1 MTLKTPLKTKQC
13 FHETLYLSNL
23 FAITLRLKKSSKSVL
38 HLKGLGLFLLSM
50 LRFWNLK
57 KKKKGLIW
65 RQLQYR
71 IKKITIMI
79 ALLERFIENEDIT
92 RSCFGWLKETKNGNF
107 QENFIT

>member
-57 KKKKGLIW
+57 KKKRTDLTPVAIS
-65 RQLQYR
+65 
-71 IKKITIMI
+71 
-79 ALLERFIENEDIT
+79 N
-92 RSCFGWLKETKNGNF
+92 
-107 QENFIT
+107 